1 MLSLIIGIVIIGLI
15 VGLLGRLIVPGRDP
29 IGIIA
34 TILLGI
40 AGSFIGGFV
49 GRALFHSTGTHFILS
64 VICAA
69 LLVLV
74 MRRVGYGG
82 RRAGFGRRAYW

>member
-1 MLSLIIGIVIIGLI
+1 MLSLIIGTIIIGLI

-29 IGIIA
+29 IGIIG

-40 AGSFIGGFV
+40 AGSVIGGFV
-49 GRALFHSTGTHFILS
+49 GRALFHSQGTHFILA

-69 LLVLV
+69 ILVLI
-74 MRRVGYGG
+74 MRRVGFGG
-82 RRAGFGRRAYW
+82 RRRAYW

>member
-1 MLSLIIGIVIIGLI
+1 MVGLIIGMIVIGLI

-29 IGIIA
+29 IGIVP

-40 AGSFIGGFV
+40 AGSIAGGFIG
-49 GRALFHSTGTHFILS
+49 RAIFHSRGPHFILS

-69 LLVLV
+69 LLIVLL
-74 MRRVGYGG
+74 RRSG
-82 RRAGFGRRAYW
+82 AGRAYR

>member
-1 MLSLIIGIVIIGLI
+1 MLMLIITTIIIGLVI
-15 VGLLGRLIVPGRDP
+15 GLLGRLIVPGRDP
-29 IGIIA
+29 IGIIG

-40 AGSFIGGFV
+40 AGSVIGGFV
-49 GRALFHSTGTHFILS
+49 GRALFHSAGTHFILS

-74 MRRVGYGG
+74 MRRVGVGC
-82 RRAGFGRRAYW
+82 RRRVYY

>member
-1 MLSLIIGIVIIGLI
+1 MFSLIIGTIVIGLI

-29 IGIIA
+29 IGVIG

-40 AGSFIGGFV
+40 AGSVVGGFI
-49 GRALFHSTGTHFILS
+49 GRALFHDQKAHFILA
-64 VICAA
+64 VIAAA

-74 MRRVGYGG
+74 MRRVGVG
-82 RRAGFGRRAYW
+82 RRRLV

>member
-1 MLSLIIGIVIIGLI
+1 MLNLIIGMIVIGLI

-29 IGIIA
+29 IGILA

-49 GRALFHSTGTHFILS
+49 GRAIFHDQRWHFILA
-64 VICAA
+64 VLAAA
-69 LLVLV
+69 LLVIV

-82 RRAGFGRRAYW
+82 RRGFGRRAYW